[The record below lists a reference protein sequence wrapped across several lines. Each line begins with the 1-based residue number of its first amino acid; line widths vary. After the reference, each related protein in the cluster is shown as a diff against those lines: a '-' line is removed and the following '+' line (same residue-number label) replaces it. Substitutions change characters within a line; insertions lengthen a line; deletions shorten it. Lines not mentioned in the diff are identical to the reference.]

1 VNAYPPPRPGP
12 VNPPQKRPQWQVVLA
27 ILAVLLIGIPMA
39 IGAVAFVF
47 FGLVWLACSRH

>member
-47 FGLVWLACSRH
+47 FGLIWLACSRH